1 MPRVSPVIPVLQIC
15 PVGAIEP
22 GVGVATAP
30 VVWISPART
39 TAPPESTPAKAIAN
53 AKRLILFRF
62 SFEVEDASPL
72 ARKQDSV
79 NTYTA
84 IDTGY
89 LAMTNIRRWK
99 SRTSYHSPTKVNLR
113 EDGLT

>member
-1 MPRVSPVIPVLQIC
+1 MSNVS
-15 PVGAIEP
+15 
-22 GVGVATAP
+22 
-30 VVWISPART
+30 
-39 TAPPESTPAKAIAN
+39 
-53 AKRLILFRF
+53 FRPF
-62 SFEVEDASPL
+62 LLEVEDASPL

-89 LAMTNIRRWK
+89 RAMTNIRALAK
-99 SRTSYHSPTKVNLR
+99 HDSYDSQTKVNLR